1 MDKLNIDTITLI
13 AAADLMAGCSVQQ
26 LREAYAGLEKR
37 EQRILRI
44 KSLVR
49 TYRQFGWQAVEP

>member
-37 EQRILRI
+37 AQRILRI
-44 KSLVR
+44 KSLVG